1 MNYDPNSRAR
11 QKILREAANYRTL
24 RSIYGKDGLER
35 IELVNGL
42 PKTENDWLD
51 IRFLEDLAIA
61 H

>member
-1 MNYDPNSRAR
+1 MNYR
-11 QKILREAANYRTL
+11 QQILREAANYRTL

-42 PKTENDWLD
+42 PKTDD
-51 IRFLEDLAIA
+51 DFVGRFLEYLAPDLAPA

>member
-1 MNYDPNSRAR
+1 MKDRNHPRF
-11 QKILREAANYRTL
+11 QQILLEAARYRTL

-42 PKTENDWLD
+42 PKTESDEFD
-51 IRFLEDLAIA
+51 TRFLEDLATA